1 MRCCLA
7 FLLLAPFV
15 ACGDQGA
22 DVDFSGDDLGED
34 RFAINSEDGGV
45 RMGLTDEFVYFAL
58 SDSVL
63 AEARSEMDQDTGD
76 AEGVSGAIGGMVRGA
91 VGRAL
96 SFRAK
101 YPVADIRDIRWADGR
116 MVMDFTDPDRTLS
129 DSFEVDDRPVAEAF
143 VESDVQ
149 AFAAEFR
156 KLKRERGEG

>member
-1 MRCCLA
+1 MRFCLA
-7 FLLLAPFV
+7 LLLLAPFV

-34 RFAINSEDGGV
+34 RFAIDSESGGV

-63 AEARSEMDQDTGD
+63 AEARSEMDRDTGD
-76 AEGVSGAIGGMVRGA
+76 ADGVSGAIGGMVRGA

-101 YPVADIRDIRWADGR
+101 YAVADIRDIRWADGR
-116 MVMDFTDPDRTLS
+116 MVMDFTDPDRSLS

-143 VESDVQ
+143 AESDVQ

>member
-1 MRCCLA
+1 MKRCLA
-7 FLLLAPFV
+7 LLLLAPLA
-15 ACGDQGA
+15 ACGDEGA

-34 RFAINSEDGGV
+34 RFAIHSASGGV

-63 AEARSEMDQDTGD
+63 AEARSEMERDTGD
-76 AEGVSGAIGGMVRGA
+76 ANGVAGAIGGMVRGA

-101 YPVADIRDIRWADGR
+101 YDVADIRDIRWEDGR
-116 MVMDFTDPDRTLS
+116 MMMEFTDPERSLS
-129 DSFEVDDRPVAEAF
+129 DSFEVDDEPVAEAF

-156 KLKRERGEG
+156 RLKRERGEG